1 LFSVNSVP
9 AAPGNAT
16 NYVPAAIPA
25 TTATASAQESAPNE
39 SLVCGNHSPAVSGLL
54 LDPPAMSGA
63 AVPGLSASVPDP
75 NSPVAQLPASQCP
88 VSPLETAPADSPAQN
103 NSLPSVAAGTDPV
116 IDSDPSKA
124 EGIPSTLSAQQD
136 TSAHLYGT
144 WLKNNIR
151 KLKTCTDGTVSYSVS
166 RISSAEPTSH
176 VTALKNPPWRQAM
189 QDEFDALLPNKTC
202 HLIPPCAGLN
212 VIDSKWVF
220 KLKHKPDGSIDHY
233 KAHLVANG
241 FKQQYGIDYDA
252 TFSPVVKPTT
262 IRLLLS
268 LAVSR
273 NWCLLQIDI

>member
-1 LFSVNSVP
+1 
-9 AAPGNAT
+9 
-16 NYVPAAIPA
+16 
-25 TTATASAQESAPNE
+25 
-39 SLVCGNHSPAVSGLL
+39 
-54 LDPPAMSGA
+54 
-63 AVPGLSASVPDP
+63 
-75 NSPVAQLPASQCP
+75 
-88 VSPLETAPADSPAQN
+88 
-103 NSLPSVAAGTDPV
+103 
-116 IDSDPSKA
+116 
-124 EGIPSTLSAQQD
+124 
-136 TSAHLYGT
+136 
-144 WLKNNIR
+144 
-151 KLKTCTDGTVSYSVS
+151 
-166 RISSAEPTSH
+166 

-189 QDEFDALLPNKTC
+189 QDEFDALLRNKTC

-273 NWCLLQIDI
+273 NWCLLQIDIQNVFLHGVLDEDVYMKQPPGFEDPSHPTFLCKLDKSLYGLKQPPRPHA